1 MKIALIG
8 TGYVGLGTGTCLA
21 DSGNDV
27 AGRLG
32 VARFFAEHMA
42 VASGGLEREVIGGA
56 DAILAAQAALAG

>member
-1 MKIALIG
+1 MR
-8 TGYVGLGTGTCLA
+8 A